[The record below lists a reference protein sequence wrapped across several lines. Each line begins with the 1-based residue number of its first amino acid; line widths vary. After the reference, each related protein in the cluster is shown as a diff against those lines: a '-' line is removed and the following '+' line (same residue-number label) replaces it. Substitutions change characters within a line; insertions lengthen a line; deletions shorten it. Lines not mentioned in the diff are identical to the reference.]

1 MAQKLRTAKVS
12 RNYTH
17 NGENKTKWTSVGS
30 LIETTKGGIMLIL
43 DVMPLPNA
51 EGQIIIHFFKDEP
64 KPAVVAVVAETEEA
78 PF

>member
-1 MAQKLRTAKVS
+1 MSKKLRTAKVS

-30 LIETTKGGIMLIL
+30 LIETDKKGLMLIL

-64 KPAVVAVVAETEEA
+64 KPAVVVAETEEA